1 MERTELFLGL
11 TRPARFM
18 GLPMGFFIGLIIAG
32 MVPFVAFASLKFLA
46 IIPLGYGPMW
56 LLADRNPNVFE
67 FLGVVATMTP
77 MTRRRSVNGGDLY
90 VS

>member
-1 MERTELFLGL
+1 MEQSELFLGL

-18 GLPMGFFIGLIIAG
+18 GLPMGFFIGLVVSG

-56 LLADRNPNVFE
+56 LLADRNPNFFE
-67 FLGVVATMTP
+67 FLTVVATMTP